1 LGEANR
7 AIEFYNQALAIA
19 REIGDR
25 AEEGHLLTNLGI
37 ASSNLGESK
46 QALGFLKQALDI
58 ALQIGD
64 RHSVAATLIQL
75 SRLALVEGE
84 YAEAVRLGAQALALF
99 RALASPYEGTIANWL
114 AQLSDKLGL
123 SEKEFQ
129 LIIQDAGVEI
139 LIPYNCGHNHFLGTK
154 FCPFTGRAIKPVAIP
169 AEIPEREPP
178 ESIDPKAY
186 WLSLGRRYEHE
197 QNWPAAIDAYQ
208 KARALFTPAE
218 MTEVERR
225 QYLEINSRL
234 AASLKQAQ
242 RWPEA
247 LALQRENFKTYQQL
261 GDLKR
266 QADTYMEIGHLN
278 QLLDDYE
285 EAWFHYLDAY
295 RLYRRANAGQGDKLG
310 MAAAS
315 EALGTLELFAYML
328 PQAIRD
334 LEDARQ
340 LYHAMNLAGKAT
352 LVEEVLKRAQKD
364 LQEREAVFS
373 S

>member
-19 REIGDR
+19 RETGDWAGEGFLLRNLGIISFNLGENKQALEFSEQALAIAREIGDR
-25 AEEGHLLTNLGI
+25 QSE
-37 ASSNLGESK
+37 
-46 QALGFLKQALDI
+46 
-58 ALQIGD
+58 
-64 RHSVAATLIQL
+64 AATLIQL
-75 SRLALVEGE
+75 GRLALVEGQ
-84 YAEAVRLGAQALALF
+84 YAKAVRLGSQALALF
-99 RALASPYEGTIANWL
+99 RTLASPYEETVANWL
-114 AQLSDKLGL
+114 AQLSDKL

>member
-7 AIEFYNQALAIA
+7 AIEFYKKALAIAREIGDRTEEGRILSNLGAVYSSVGEAQQAIRFSEQALAIA
-19 REIGDR
+19 REIGDQT
-25 AEEGHLLTNLGI
+25 EERRILINLGI
-37 ASSNLGESK
+37 IYSNMGEVWRAIELYKQARAITREIGDQSAEAFSLSNLGAAI
-46 QALGFLKQALDI
+46 QA
-58 ALQIGD
+58 
-64 RHSVAATLIQL
+64 R
-75 SRLALVEGE
+75 
-84 YAEAVRLGAQALALF
+84 
-99 RALASPYEGTIANWL
+99 
-114 AQLSDKLGL
+114 
-123 SEKEFQ
+123 
-129 LIIQDAGVEI
+129 
-139 LIPYNCGHNHFLGTK
+139 
-154 FCPFTGRAIKPVAIP
+154 KPP
-169 AEIPEREPP
+169 AEPADLRIQW
-178 ESIDPKAY
+178 INQ
-186 WLSLGRRYEHE
+186 GRRYERE
-197 QNWPAAIDAYQ
+197 QNWQAAIEAYQ

-218 MTEVERR
+218 MTETERR

-247 LALQRENFKTYQQL
+247 LALQKENFKTYQQL

-340 LYHAMNLAGKAT
+340 LYHSMNLAGKAT